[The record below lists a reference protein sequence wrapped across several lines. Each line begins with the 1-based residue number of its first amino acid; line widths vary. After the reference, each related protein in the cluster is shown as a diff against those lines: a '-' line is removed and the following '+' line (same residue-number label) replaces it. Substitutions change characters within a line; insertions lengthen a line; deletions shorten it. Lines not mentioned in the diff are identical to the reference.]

1 MRLAG
6 FDTQPGVDHRCGV
19 AWHQIRLRTL
29 ASSGRSLWRFYRH
42 RLGLRINS
50 QPLPQLRPPSPL
62 PRTLDRDR
70 QRFPLSTRS
79 SVSTPATAAATPKS
93 LSSGPSITTPA
104 STRLA
109 VSLSKTS
116 NSSIRWRMTNGAPAW
131 AGGSRSPARAQDA
144 TLQISG
150 IRATLSE
157 RSWPPSTIPQ
167 PPAPSRLPVDASDF
181 PIRSGGAMAQRDQRG
196 MTTVRAPYSD

>member
-1 MRLAG
+1 MTASGTKRNCPGAHG
-6 FDTQPGVDHRCGV
+6 ISAAGVDHRCGV
-19 AWHQIRLRTL
+19 AWHPIRLRTL

-116 NSSIRWRMTNGAPAW
+116 NSSIRWRMTNGRLHGLVVHDRRRALHPRRTNVLPQTLVNNMTKPRYGLT
-131 AGGSRSPARAQDA
+131 AGGNRIRTFRPFWDWCL
-144 TLQISG
+144 TCSG
-150 IRATLSE
+150 
-157 RSWPPSTIPQ
+157 
-167 PPAPSRLPVDASDF
+167 
-181 PIRSGGAMAQRDQRG
+181 SG
-196 MTTVRAPYSD
+196 